1 MGLQKR
7 KGKPKGETVAEEITV
22 RFATMADMGA
32 VLRLYD
38 DVVELDRGTEHDV
51 LWRRDLHPSDASLE
65 EAVAAGQLVLAEAAE
80 AAKGP
85 QGAPLL
91 GAGILNSDFAQ
102 GYENVPWPGNF
113 PLEQV
118 RCLHLF
124 CTHPTARG
132 RGVAKRLL
140 AGMANLMRQQGVA
153 AIRLDTFAHNTAAR
167 GLYQACGYVYAGPG
181 RMWYEDQDVAHLDF
195 AMYELVL

>member
-1 MGLQKR
+1 MSSEK
-7 KGKPKGETVAEEITV
+7 KGENVADEITV

-38 DVVELDRGTEHDV
+38 DVVERDRGTEYDV

-65 EAVAAGQLVLAEAAE
+65 AAVAAGQLVLAEAAG
-80 AAKGP
+80 AAEMGER
-85 QGAPLL
+85 APLL
-91 GAGILNSDFAQ
+91 GAGVLNDDFAQ
-102 GYENVPWPGNF
+102 GYENVSWPGHF
-113 PLEQV
+113 PLERV

-124 CTHPTARG
+124 CTHPDARG

-140 AGMANLMRQQGVA
+140 AGMAGLMRDQGVA

-167 GLYQACGYVYAGPG
+167 GLYEACGYAYAGPG
-181 RMWYEDQDVAHLDF
+181 RMEYEDQDVAHLDF